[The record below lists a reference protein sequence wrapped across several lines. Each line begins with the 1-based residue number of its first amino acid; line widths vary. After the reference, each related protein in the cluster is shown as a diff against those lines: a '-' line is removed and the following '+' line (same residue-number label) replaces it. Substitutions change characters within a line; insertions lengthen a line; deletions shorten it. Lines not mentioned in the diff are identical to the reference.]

1 MNYHPPESD
10 SLDSINPESV
20 CSSGASACEI
30 ALPIPAEETLSSTAT
45 LEGITAE
52 KSIPTFKFWGSCIL
66 ALAALAMFM
75 SGPGQSYSVAVFI
88 DPMLESL
95 NLSNSFF
102 AGWFMS
108 DTAREGGTLDRTIYS
123 GAYTLATL
131 VGGFCLP
138 FMGKGLDKYGARVML
153 PLVAILLGVACYSMS
168 MVTGFIGLLLCFAA
182 IRSLGQGTLT
192 LISTWM
198 VSEWFAKRRGIA
210 TGLISVGGTLSVL
223 IFPQINRYVIA
234 NFNWPTGW
242 IVCGA
247 LVVISLVVPS
257 LFLVRNRPEDL
268 GLFPDGASG
277 PVDAQIA
284 RENQELK
291 KPEPQLLLP
300 DEESFELG
308 EAVRTSEF
316 WKVAMVLGVSAMLGT
331 GLIFHQV
338 SMLEEREISAEW
350 AVNLIGFQAI
360 IATLASLIAGYM
372 CDKNLIRAALVIA
385 MCSLTVGVL
394 VLLVM
399 PAAWFAI
406 FYSGCLGFQGGTL
419 RSAGTVVWPNYFG
432 RLHQGSVRGMAL
444 SIQIYAAALG
454 TLPLAFSKDFF
465 GTYWYGLI
473 FFLILPLFA
482 GLWVATLKR
491 PVRKVTEV

>member
-1 MNYHPPESD
+1 MTHDCSQSPASDTSAVDTTCPE
-10 SLDSINPESV
+10 PTE
-20 CSSGASACEI
+20 ASASTGSGGDSVTAVYAPAFEGDSQK
-30 ALPIPAEETLSSTAT
+30 APLPS
-45 LEGITAE
+45 
-52 KSIPTFKFWGSCIL
+52 FRFWGGSIL

-88 DPMLESL
+88 DPMLQSL

-108 DTAREGGTLDRTIYS
+108 DEARAGGTLDRTIYS
-123 GAYTLATL
+123 AAYTLATL
-131 VGGFCLP
+131 VGGFILP
-138 FMGKGLDKYGARVML
+138 FMGRGLDKHGARVML
-153 PLVAILLGVACYSMS
+153 PLVALALGVSCYFMS
-168 MVTGFIGLLLCFAA
+168 LVTGFVTLCICFTL
-182 IRSLGQGTLT
+182 IRCLGQGTLT

-198 VSEWFAKRRGIA
+198 VSEWFARRRGIA

-223 IFPQINRYVIA
+223 FFPQINHYVIA
-234 NFNWPTGW
+234 HFNWQTGW
-242 IVCGA
+242 VVCGA

-257 LFLVRNRPEDL
+257 LFLVRNRPEDI
-268 GLFPDGASG
+268 GLFPDGAPG
-277 PVDAQIA
+277 PVSAQVA
-284 RENQELK
+284 RAEQELK

-300 DEESFELG
+300 DEESFELP
-308 EAVRTSEF
+308 EAIRSSEF
-316 WKVAMVLGVSAMLGT
+316 WKVALVLGVSAMLGT

-338 SMLEEREISAEW
+338 SLLNERDISAEW

-360 IATLASLIAGYM
+360 MATLASLVAGYM
-372 CDKNLIRAALVIA
+372 CDRNLIRAALIMS
-385 MCSLTVGVL
+385 MCSLTVSVL
-394 VLLVM
+394 TVLLM

-406 FYSGCLGFQGGTL
+406 IYSGCLGFQGGTL

-465 GTYWYGLI
+465 GSYRYGLI
-473 FFLILPLFA
+473 FFLILPLVA
-482 GLWVATLKR
+482 GIWVATLKR
-491 PVRKVTEV
+491 PVRKAAE

>member
-1 MNYHPPESD
+1 MESPNYEPACLTEA
-10 SLDSINPESV
+10 
-20 CSSGASACEI
+20 SSCEV
-30 ALPIPAEETLSSTAT
+30 ALPVSATDIPTSVSVPVMS
-45 LEGITAE
+45 TAE
-52 KSIPTFKFWGSCIL
+52 KSPPTFKFWGGCIL

-75 SGPGQSYSVAVFI
+75 SGPGQSYSVAVYI

-95 NLSNSFF
+95 NLSSSFI
-102 AGWFMS
+102 AGWFVS
-108 DTAREGGTLDRTIYS
+108 DAAGQAGSLDRTIYS
-123 GAYTLATL
+123 AAYTLATL

-138 FMGKGLDKYGARVML
+138 FIGRMLDKQGARVML
-153 PLVAILLGVACYSMS
+153 PLVAILLGLACYSMS
-168 MVTGFIGLLLCFAA
+168 LVTGLLGLCLCFTA

-223 IFPQINRYVIA
+223 LIPQMNRWVIS
-234 NFNWPTGW
+234 NYDWRTGW

-247 LVVISLVVPS
+247 LVVVSLVVPS
-257 LFLVRNRPEDL
+257 LLFVRNRPEDI
-268 GLFPDGASG
+268 GLYPDGAPG
-277 PVDAQIA
+277 PVAAMEAQ
-284 RENQELK
+284 EKQELK

-300 DEESFELG
+300 DEESFELS
-308 EAVRTSEF
+308 EAIRSAAF

-338 SMLEEREISAEW
+338 SMLEERQISTEW

-360 IATLASLIAGYM
+360 IATLASLISGYM

-385 MCSLTVGVL
+385 MFSLTASVL
-394 VLLVM
+394 VLLMM

-491 PVRKVTEV
+491 PVRKLAE